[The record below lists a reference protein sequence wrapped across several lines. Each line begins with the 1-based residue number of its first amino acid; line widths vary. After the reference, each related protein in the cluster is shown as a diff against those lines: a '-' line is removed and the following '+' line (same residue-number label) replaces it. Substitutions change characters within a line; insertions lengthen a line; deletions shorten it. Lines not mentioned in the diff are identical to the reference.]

1 MLKKPIVNFS
11 FPASVRKSLLSLALS
26 IAAVPGFSQTDS
38 VVTAAEPAPPP
49 AKEKIY
55 QLHRKYELSGS
66 AALVVASYFGFRALD
81 RTATMTADEVARLNV
96 KNINSFDRPV
106 TTMNPANFERAQA
119 RSDFF
124 LNFSIASPVLLM
136 LDKKMRKDWLDLLT
150 LYAVSHAADNAL
162 YFAAAFS
169 VRRARPFTYIRE
181 IPMELRTGEAK
192 SNSFFSGHVSFAATS
207 TFFLAKVL
215 TDYHHIRGWQRIAIF
230 SAAAIPPAMVG
241 YYRMQ
246 SARHFRTDV
255 LLGLLV
261 GGTSGIVIPELH
273 RIAKKHENISMAPYF
288 APGGASGLTL
298 NFKL

>member
-1 MLKKPIVNFS
+1 MTTL
-11 FPASVRKSLLSLALS
+11 PASVRKGLLCFVLLVAAL
-26 IAAVPGFSQTDS
+26 PGFSQTDTLANLQETP
-38 VVTAAEPAPPP
+38 VPPVR
-49 AKEKIY
+49 EKVY
-55 QLHRKYELSGS
+55 KMHLKYELSGS
-66 AALVVASYFGFRALD
+66 AALVVGSYFGFRALD
-81 RTATMTADEVARLNV
+81 RTATMTAEEVARLNV

-106 TTMNPANFERAQA
+106 TTMNPANFDRAQA

-150 LYAVSHAADNAL
+150 LYAVSHAADNAV

-169 VRRARPFTYIRE
+169 VRRARPFTYISE

-207 TFFLAKVL
+207 TFFFAKVL
-215 TDYHHIRGWQRIAIF
+215 TDYHHIRGWQRIAIYT
-230 SAAAIPPAMVG
+230 AAAIPPAMVG

-255 LLGLLV
+255 LLGLLI
-261 GGTSGIVIPELH
+261 GGTSGIAIPELH
-273 RIAKKHENISMAPYF
+273 RITKKHENISMLPYF
-288 APGGASGLTL
+288 APGGVSGLTL
-298 NFKL
+298 NFRL